1 MRELSTL
8 SPCSFVRLHLS
19 TCELLPDTCFEH
31 PRLPDTVGGLH
42 IKERC
47 STIDADPDQNVW
59 QTLASEWLR
68 ECGTH
73 ELCAQVEEDMELP
86 TRVIDVA
93 SGVNPRLALSAGKRG
108 KFMALSYCWGPQGDD
123 LLVLNDATKTSLLE
137 GRVEETAFARTHREA
152 FAVARALG
160 IQFVWIDALC
170 IIQKNRED
178 WEAES
183 KRMAIVYNNAYLTV
197 LAGSSTDSRA
207 GFLAGRSSP
216 AQPFPIPLDDSS
228 RDRSP
233 FLFATLKRSRTEG
246 PTRTRSWCFQE
257 SMLSRRLLIF
267 GPEQLM
273 FKCITGD
280 CFEHEEYKKMNGVH
294 LTLEDQ
300 KTCLFHPNQ
309 QQLRL
314 QPGSTS
320 AVRYAV
326 LEHWYIMLIEF
337 TNRRLSN
344 PDDIFASISSLA
356 QTAALYLRKSRYLA
370 GLWEEDIVRG
380 LLWRPG
386 SFGGWEPV
394 ELARPRSWMAPG
406 PVVRAPTWSW
416 AAVEG
421 CIDHLDYEP
430 GGGETMVMGGKSK
443 SGGIP
448 HGTRVRDSVF
458 RTKPGFVRV
467 RPAVRFSQGE
477 NDETFCWS
485 EDMHC
490 RPDVL
495 HMPSCELRMWGRLVK
510 ADFSEQQVNLRR
522 WEPSFDW
529 RPEEQRYRSNAFN
542 GSRYVFERALMIYA
556 YGFYLVDGEDEG
568 KKFAIGLFDVK
579 EETCREVW
587 CLQLTEI
594 EGLMLREVQ
603 GDDGTRRYQRLGLF
617 WLEQKSWFDNVD
629 EVEVRLI

>member
-1 MRELSTL
+1 MLLPRD
-8 SPCSFVRLHLS
+8 FVSLQSLF
-19 TCELLPDTCFEH
+19 CEFWPDTCFEH
-31 PRLPDTVGGLH
+31 PRSPDTAGGLH

-47 STIDADPDQNVW
+47 STVDADPDQKVW
-59 QTLASEWLR
+59 QKLANEWLR
-68 ECGTH
+68 ECETH
-73 ELCAQVEEDMELP
+73 ELCARVEEDMEMP
-86 TRVIDVA
+86 TRVIDVT
-93 SGVNPRLALSAGKRG
+93 SGENPRLVLSSGKRG

-123 LLVLNDATKTSLLE
+123 LLVLNDVTKSSLLE
-137 GRVEETAFARTHREA
+137 GSVEEAAFARTHREA

-170 IIQKNRED
+170 IVQKNRED

-216 AQPFPIPLDDSS
+216 AQAFPIPLDDSS
-228 RDRSP
+228 RDHSP
-233 FLFATLKRSRTEG
+233 FLFATLKRSHTEG

-257 SMLSRRLLIF
+257 SMLSRRLLTF
-267 GPEQLM
+267 GLEQLT
-273 FKCITGD
+273 FKCITGER
-280 CFEHEEYKKMNGVH
+280 FEHEEYKKMDGVL

-300 KTCLFHPNQ
+300 KTCPFHPDQ
-309 QQLRL
+309 QQQQL

-320 AVRYAV
+320 AVHYAV

-337 TNRRLSN
+337 TNRRLGN

-356 QTAALYLRKSRYLA
+356 QTAALYLGESRYLA

-386 SFGGWEPV
+386 SFGDWEPV
-394 ELARPRSWMAPG
+394 KLTRPRSWMAPG
-406 PVVRAPTWSW
+406 LAVRAPTWSW

-421 CIDHLDYEP
+421 CIDHLDYEL
-430 GGGETMVMGGKSK
+430 GGGERMVMGGKSK

-448 HGTRVRDSVF
+448 RGTRVRESVF
-458 RTKPGFVRV
+458 RTKPDFIRV
-467 RPAVRFSQGE
+467 RPAVRVSQVRQGE
-477 NDETFCWS
+477 NDDNFCWS
-485 EDMHC
+485 EDTHC

-495 HMPSCELRMWGRLVK
+495 HMPSCELRMWGRIVK
-510 ADFSEQQVNLRR
+510 AGFSEQQVNLRR
-522 WEPSFDW
+522 WQPNFDW
-529 RPEEQRYRSNAFN
+529 RPEEQRYRSNAFD

-556 YGFYLVDGEDEG
+556 YGFYLVDSEDEG
-568 KKFAIGLFDVK
+568 KKFAIGLFDV
-579 EETCREVW
+579 EDETCREVW

-603 GDDGTRRYQRLGLF
+603 GDDETRRYQRLGLF